1 MLNIGWVKNNPLPSN
16 ENMKYKY
23 RTEKFESYD
32 VVSLAL
38 DDKLNKYSDEGWEIF
53 SVSNIVMA
61 ADEDDGTPIYSQQ
74 FIFRRPKS
82 EK

>member
-1 MLNIGWVKNNPLPSN
+1 MKI
-16 ENMKYKY
+16 MKYEY
-23 RTEKFESYD
+23 RTEEFESYGRTASFGLND
-32 VVSLAL
+32 M
-38 DDKLNKYSDEGWEIF
+38 LNKYSDEGWEIF

>member
-1 MLNIGWVKNNPLPSN
+1 MKI
-16 ENMKYKY
+16 MKYEYK
-23 RTEKFESYD
+23 TEKFEHFD
-32 VVSLAL
+32 VASFGL

-53 SVSNIVMA
+53 SVSNIVSTSH
-61 ADEDDGTPIYSQQ
+61 EDDGGVIFSQQ